1 MITNVWLKS
10 QPGKKI
16 RYPDCFPE
24 INYRILSY
32 TVLGFFIKNA
42 VTKSQEASYSIEL
55 ISRIEFRP

>member
-16 RYPDCFPE
+16 RYPDCIIETPVSCNNIYI
-24 INYRILSY
+24 IN
-32 TVLGFFIKNA
+32 
-42 VTKSQEASYSIEL
+42 VTKSIEGAIEASYLMRE